1 MINEARSYREA
12 AAVATRLDRTYVIA
26 EMACSH
32 EGDPGLAR
40 QIIDGAG
47 AAGANAI
54 QFQIWQ
60 LEDMMVGHH
69 PAFGDVKKLELTR
82 LDWRELAHYVRA
94 RWPDMAIIA
103 CVYEQASVDFAE
115 SLVVDAYKLHSADL
129 SNPTLV
135 DYVAATKR
143 RIDLSI
149 GASTI
154 SEIDA
159 ALGWIR
165 GASDSDVWLMYGY
178 QAFPTPTDA
187 IDLALMIKLREL
199 FELPVGYQDHTAA
212 ELGGAFWL
220 PAAAIGMGADIVEK
234 HITHDRALAGA
245 DHEAALNPSEF
256 GDFVEMVREIEIAR
270 GSGVP
275 RPFNAEEERYRVYS
289 KKSLVARHLLPAGAT
304 LGEGDVVALR
314 GPELG
319 LPPARLS
326 ELLGRRLK
334 SDIQSQH
341 LIGLDDVE

>member
-1 MINEARSYREA
+1 
-12 AAVATRLDRTYVIA
+12 
-26 EMACSH
+26 
-32 EGDPGLAR
+32 
-40 QIIDGAG
+40 
-47 AAGANAI
+47 
-54 QFQIWQ
+54 
-60 LEDMMVGHH
+60 
-69 PAFGDVKKLELTR
+69 
-82 LDWRELAHYVRA
+82 
-94 RWPDMAIIA
+94 MAIIA
-103 CVYEQASVDFAE
+103 CVYEQASVDFTETLA
-115 SLVVDAYKLHSADL
+115 VDAYKLHSADL
-129 SNPTLV
+129 ANPNLV
-135 DYVAATKR
+135 DYVATTER

-165 GASDSDVWLMYGY
+165 GASDSEVWLMYGY

-187 IDLALMIKLREL
+187 IDLALMMKLREL
-199 FELPVGYQDHTAA
+199 FELPIGYQDHTGA

-220 PAAAIGMGADIVEK
+220 PAAAIGMGADIIEK
-234 HITHDRALAGA
+234 HITHDRARAGA
-245 DHEAALNPSEF
+245 DHEAALNPDEF
-256 GDFVEMVREIEIAR
+256 MVFVDMIREIEVAR

-275 RPFNAEEERYRVYS
+275 RAFSEEEQRYRVYS
-289 KKSLVARHLLPAGAT
+289 KKSLVARCGLSAGTT
-304 LGEGDVVALR
+304 LREEDLVALR